1 MAKFRTRWRL
11 SILLV
16 LLPNCLAPGPPAAPS
31 LPDCSIPCDEINNC
45 ADIHCS
51 WDARPDPQITTN
63 YSLHWKTA
71 DREEGHV
78 ITGPSFSGIIQREH
92 FSHGELCVWV
102 QAKNQHGS
110 AKSQEAVFDTANIM
124 KPPPP
129 TVRLSHKDSLEIDWI
144 STCDELHLS
153 LGNCDVRHRT
163 ETNPVWNEVKERIH
177 GYTLDNPKPNTVYE
191 FQVRC
196 SCVTGLPSDWSAI
209 NRIRSKETAP
219 VGELDVW
226 RDCGISQ
233 ASSDCFLTW
242 KKLPTSQACGL
253 ILGYEVTLSHNNG
266 TAVLVNMS
274 TAEPRGLLLC
284 DEMQCHSTLSLK
296 DVSSVSVSA
305 YNARGATVP
314 SYLAMPIPG
323 KEKDEQSIHLVMNE
337 EHLNVSWD
345 LPSQLLDNLKE
356 YVLQYKQAGS
366 PPCQGFDWVKVNKSQ
381 RTGYFKG
388 NYTKYTPF
396 QVSLFTVSHS
406 SKVHHQSSVIG
417 YSLQGTPPS
426 VPSFKVFSIAATH
439 VYLFWESVPLAK
451 QKGMI
456 LYYQVVVDSGVN
468 GQNVYN
474 VSASSQHESE
484 TFKLLHLS
492 PGQEYEVRIRAVTA
506 AGPGENAT
514 AKFKTKH
521 HEDFALIIAIVVGIL
536 FVVVICVLL
545 AFCSASRGE
554 NKVCPL
560 VPPFFYD
567 KVPDARNSHIFR
579 HMKHQT
585 NDPWAWI
592 CIPIYEPHPKISL
605 LEVVEI
611 QPWAFKSSLEKTTN
625 TDRLTRPVVGD
636 GCLQM
641 DHHDNQRE
649 EAVTEEC
656 HRTDHR
662 YRREEYSKMVD
673 SDEDREEEE
682 KREDCWSSI
691 EEEQS
696 TFGYEKHFMPTAF
709 ELLEV

>member
-1 MAKFRTRWRL
+1 MATFRTWWRL

-16 LLPNCLAPGPPAAPS
+16 TLPNCFAPGPPAAPS
-31 LPDCSIPCDEINNC
+31 PPDCSIPCGETNNC
-45 ADIHCS
+45 EDIHCS
-51 WDARPDPQITTN
+51 WDARLDPQITTN
-63 YSLHWKTA
+63 YSLHWGTA
-71 DREEGHV
+71 NREEGHV
-78 ITGPSFSGIIQREH
+78 INGPSLFGIIQREH
-92 FSHGELCVWV
+92 FPSHEELRVWV

-110 AKSQEAVFDTANIM
+110 AKSLEAVFNTADIR

-129 TVRLSHKDSLEIDWI
+129 KVTLSHKESLEIDWI
-144 STCDELHLS
+144 STCDELQLS
-153 LGNCDVRHRT
+153 LGSCYVRHRT
-163 ETNPVWNEVKERIH
+163 EADQDWLEEEVGSH
-177 GYTLDNPKPNTVYE
+177 GYTFDSPQPNTVYE

-196 SCVTGLPSDWSAI
+196 SCVPGLLSDWSATH
-209 NRIRSKETAP
+209 RIRSTETAP

-233 ASSDCFLTW
+233 ASSDCVLSW
-242 KKLPTSQACGL
+242 KTLPISQACGL
-253 ILGYEVTLSHNNG
+253 ILGYEVRLSYNNG

-274 TAEPRGLLLC
+274 TAEPRGRLLC
-284 DEMQCHSTLSLK
+284 DEMQCHFTFSLK

-305 YNARGATVP
+305 YNAHGATVP
-314 SYLAMPIPG
+314 SYLPMPIPG
-323 KEKDEQSIHLVMNE
+323 KEKDEQALHLVMNE
-337 EHLNVSWD
+337 ENLNVSWD

-381 RTGYFKG
+381 TTGILKG
-388 NYTKYTPF
+388 QYTKYTPY

-406 SKVHHQSSVIG
+406 NKVHHLSSVIG
-417 YSLQGTPPS
+417 YSLQGTPSS

-439 VYLFWESVPLAK
+439 VCLFWESIPLSK
-451 QKGMI
+451 QNGLI

-468 GQNVYN
+468 RQKVYN
-474 VSASSQHESE
+474 VNASSQHENK

-492 PGQEYEVRIRAVTA
+492 PGQEYEVRLRAVTA
-506 AGPGENAT
+506 AGPGANAT

-521 HEDFALIIAIVVGIL
+521 HEDFALLIAVVPAIL
-536 FVVVICVLL
+536 FVVVICVL
-545 AFCSASRGE
+545 AFCSACRGE
-554 NKVCPL
+554 NKACPL

-567 KVPDARNSHIFR
+567 KVPDARNSQIFR
-579 HMKHQT
+579 HMTHQT
-585 NDPWAWI
+585 IDSLAWI
-592 CIPIYEPHPKISL
+592 CIPVYEPHPKISL

-611 QPWAFKSSLEKTTN
+611 QPWAFKSSLEETTD

-641 DHHDNQRE
+641 DCQDDQRE

-673 SDEDREEEE
+673 SDEERD
-682 KREDCWSSI
+682 REDCWSST
-691 EEEQS
+691 EEEQLTS
-696 TFGYEKHFMPTAF
+696 GYEKHFMPTAF
-709 ELLEV
+709 EILEV